1 MAEKKAAT
9 IFDFINGI
17 THQKKEWSE
26 WSDHDQKQ
34 FSPFMFNRFLSMRM
48 ELTEVINELQR
59 YTVGLLSPKYTYR
72 LYHWLLPTNKTFA
85 KYIKGKKEDRW
96 DKRLVLQIAE
106 HYQVSKSEASDYIE
120 LMNCDSCS
128 FLLQRY
134 GYDPKEIK
142 KLTKG
147 LK

>member
-1 MAEKKAAT
+1 MIKKKT
-9 IFDFINGI
+9 IFDVVNDV
-17 THQKKEWSE
+17 THLKTPYEQYSEEDKKVI
-26 WSDHDQKQ
+26 
-34 FSPFMFNRFLSMRM
+34 SPFMLNRFLSMRM

-59 YTVGLLSPKYTYR
+59 YTVGLLSPKDTYR
-72 LYHWLLPTNKTFA
+72 LYHGLLPTNKTFA